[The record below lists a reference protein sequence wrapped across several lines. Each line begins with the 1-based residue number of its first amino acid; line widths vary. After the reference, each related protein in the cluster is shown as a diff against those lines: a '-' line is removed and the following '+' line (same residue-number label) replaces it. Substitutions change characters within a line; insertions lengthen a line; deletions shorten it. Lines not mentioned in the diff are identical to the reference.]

1 MPDDST
7 PVRTA
12 GRGVLATALLVAG
25 TAHFLVPEE
34 FLAQVPSW
42 FPVDGGAV
50 VAVSGVVEL
59 ALGLALLLLPRHRVA
74 LGLAAAALFVVVFP
88 GNLAQYVE
96 GTDAFGLDTDR
107 ARLARLFVQPLL
119 VVWAL
124 WCTSAWAAL
133 RRR

>member
-1 MPDDST
+1 MPDDPT
-7 PVRTA
+7 PLRTA
-12 GRGVLATALLVAG
+12 ARWLLAAALLVAG
-25 TAHFLVPEE
+25 TAHFRMPEE

-42 FPVDGGAV
+42 LPVDGGVV